1 MVGKEK
7 GARGGGAGP
16 VQTGGGTPLAP
27 GEPRE
32 PGRGVGGVMRGLL
45 GAEALLLFQPSA
57 AKKDKGEI
65 FAPRGE
71 KFKINKNK

>member
-45 GAEALLLFQPSA
+45 GAEALLLFQPAA
-57 AKKDKGEI
+57 AKKTREKSLL
-65 FAPRGE
+65 RGG
-71 KFKINKNK
+71 KNSK